1 MKFTTHVRAKHKY
14 LIGLHYRIFSDWYLT
29 ANQSKS
35 KAIKQF
41 NNILSY
47 DYLSW

>member
-1 MKFTTHVRAKHKY
+1 MEFTAHVRAKHKY
-14 LIGLHYRIFSDWYLT
+14 LIGLHCRIFSDWYLT

-41 NNILSY
+41 NNILSH